1 MLKSLNSVK
10 SKFIKKVATDM
21 VTKGLLYAIR
31 RLRSSFGQMEYRP
44 NC

>member
-21 VTKGLLYAIR
+21 VTKEEIR
-31 RLRSSFGQMEYRP
+31 TRRVSCKIACEFT
-44 NC
+44 